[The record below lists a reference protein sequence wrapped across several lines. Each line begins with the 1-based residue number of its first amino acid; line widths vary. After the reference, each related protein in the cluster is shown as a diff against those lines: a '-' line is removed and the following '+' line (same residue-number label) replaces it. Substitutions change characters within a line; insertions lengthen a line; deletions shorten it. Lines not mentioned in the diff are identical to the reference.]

1 MGDNERTHGS
11 RPLVRVVSRVADL
24 ADAVSRRR
32 RDLGLR
38 QAEVADLAGCSARFV
53 HTVEHGKESLRLDK
67 VLDVLEVLGLG
78 LVVGPGSGRIGVVRG
93 PHARGGP
100 PGGARGGE

>member
-1 MGDNERTHGS
+1 
-11 RPLVRVVSRVADL
+11 
-24 ADAVSRRR
+24 
-32 RDLGLR
+32 
-38 QAEVADLAGCSARFV
+38 
-53 HTVEHGKESLRLDK
+53 
-67 VLDVLEVLGLG
+67 VLEVLGLG